1 MFCLVGRK
9 HCCFGGEIRSLSVL
23 RHDLAE
29 FNIQS
34 SIFCFCF
41 NTRNFQRSFRF
52 RSMIT
57 SNSVL
62 LRAFEPFSEQ
72 NPVDFWNW
80 AFLERMCWKRFLSD
94 FIWYIRSKGCLDF
107 KLMRASSWWKIH
119 QISTFRYNFD
129 VLTSWANWLIT
140 DQVLLFLIVSG
151 KGQVILNQSLY
162 AVLFHCRRSSLEF
175 YWYLYDIQWCNAFLV
190 CTVYRFFCSIYTF
203 IG

>member
-1 MFCLVGRK
+1 MIWLNSIYRAPFFV
-9 HCCFGGEIRSLSVL
+9 SV
-23 RHDLAE
+23 
-29 FNIQS
+29 S
-34 SIFCFCF
+34 
-41 NTRNFQRSFRF
+41 TPPNFQRSLRF

-107 KLMRASSWWKIH
+107 KLMRASSEWKIH

-140 DQVLLFLIVSG
+140 DQVLLFFIVSG
-151 KGQVILNQSLY
+151 KGQVILN
-162 AVLFHCRRSSLEF
+162 
-175 YWYLYDIQWCNAFLV
+175 
-190 CTVYRFFCSIYTF
+190 
-203 IG
+203 